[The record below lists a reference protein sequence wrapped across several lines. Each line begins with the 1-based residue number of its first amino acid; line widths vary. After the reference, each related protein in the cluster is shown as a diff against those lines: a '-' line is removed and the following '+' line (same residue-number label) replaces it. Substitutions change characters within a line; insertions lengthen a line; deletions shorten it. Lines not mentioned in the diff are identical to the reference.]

1 MGLLDGTEP
10 LLILLAPHTIWP
22 KVNGQLTITPTVYER
37 VGRNILKPYVMFVPK
52 RTRGCRHRRCRFSPV
67 IFSKYQKQK
76 GLRTVRGR
84 QRSNPGSQSEHSQT
98 NSVGHTQKY
107 TVCRT
112 GKVRI
117 RVKQNKKHKKH
128 TKILEALIWSWTPV
142 CVDDSCHSSRKAFLK
157 VLESVCGFLC
167 PFRRALRS
175 RTDVRREGLFAGA
188 FKDVQCG

>member
-98 NSVGHTQKY
+98 NSVGHRQKY

-117 RVKQNKKHKKH
+117 RVMQNK
-128 TKILEALIWSWTPV
+128 TQNT
-142 CVDDSCHSSRKAFLK
+142 RKNT
-157 VLESVCGFLC
+157 
-167 PFRRALRS
+167 RS
-175 RTDVRREGLFAGA
+175 TQ
-188 FKDVQCG
+188 KY